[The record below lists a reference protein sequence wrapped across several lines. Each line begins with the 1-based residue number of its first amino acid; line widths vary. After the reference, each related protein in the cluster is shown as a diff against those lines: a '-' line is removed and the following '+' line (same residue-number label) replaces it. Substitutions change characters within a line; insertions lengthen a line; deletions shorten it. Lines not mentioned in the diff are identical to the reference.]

1 MFALVRL
8 KAGLPAFEFTHV
20 ASGAAYFL
28 RFFEPPIL
36 PASTPVGLVALYW
49 YEYALKCIIPGCAF
63 IFLIAQK
70 GNPVGKAV
78 AALCGGIILAMLL
91 LVSFTSLP
99 GIAPAEQ
106 FEFVLRLR
114 ESVSVILW
122 FSAVIAFCRWYFS
135 KTSPRIVSLL
145 AVCGIGVASAASLYL
160 AYPQMNEVRK
170 FAGENVSGA
179 EITAVKK
186 LEEIHKGTSNYVV
199 LASSLLS
206 VAGLREVGFDRTFE
220 TPSGHRAHIYPIGP
234 NEGLFPYAQ
243 EMLYR
248 GLSNDNLEQLLTLVG
263 GRTIYVAVPTSWWR
277 REEIIS
283 DMQKLRARLISGT
296 GDVLLYELPGKSDTQ
311 DKY

>member
-20 ASGAAYFL
+20 ASGAAYFA
-28 RFFEPPIL
+28 FFEPPIL

-160 AYPQMNEVRK
+160 CISANE
-170 FAGENVSGA
+170 
-179 EITAVKK
+179 
-186 LEEIHKGTSNYVV
+186 
-199 LASSLLS
+199 
-206 VAGLREVGFDRTFE
+206 
-220 TPSGHRAHIYPIGP
+220 
-234 NEGLFPYAQ
+234 
-243 EMLYR
+243 
-248 GLSNDNLEQLLTLVG
+248 
-263 GRTIYVAVPTSWWR
+263 
-277 REEIIS
+277 
-283 DMQKLRARLISGT
+283 
-296 GDVLLYELPGKSDTQ
+296 
-311 DKY
+311 